1 MFDIFVDTSEHN
13 EIVVS
18 ALTSWTPFEL
28 YLAPPFAVVV
38 NLLSLVSGVFVTPL
52 LLLPFMVYIFTI
64 VIGGFLIGRKITD
77 KLLMPL
83 VLATMHMS
91 WGVGFITSPKNLL
104 KG

>member
-1 MFDIFVDTSEHN
+1 
-13 EIVVS
+13 
-18 ALTSWTPFEL
+18 
-28 YLAPPFAVVV
+28 
-38 NLLSLVSGVFVTPL
+38 
-52 LLLPFMVYIFTI
+52 MVYIFTI
-64 VIGGFLIGRKITD
+64 VIGGFMIGRKITD